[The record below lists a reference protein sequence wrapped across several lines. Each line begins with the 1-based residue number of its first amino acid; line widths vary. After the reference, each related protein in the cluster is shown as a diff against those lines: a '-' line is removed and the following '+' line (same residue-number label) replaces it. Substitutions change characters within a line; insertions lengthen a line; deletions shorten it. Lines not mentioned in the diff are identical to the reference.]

1 VTRAEVSVLLPTYN
15 RDRFIAESLE
25 SVFAQTLP
33 PSQVIV
39 INDGSTDH
47 TTAALEPFRQRI
59 VYLESENRGKPS
71 ALNLGMAKVTGEYV
85 WIMDD
90 DDVAMSDALER
101 HAAILESR
109 PEVGWTYSSYIESTT
124 NTEDLRIVP
133 QKERIVANFPEE
145 EFLVRLMEQCFLI
158 HPTIVV
164 RASCYREVGPF
175 DPTLVR
181 CQDYE
186 MAVRLARRF
195 PCARVA
201 SPTIYYRMHGGVRGS
216 ARDTFKAGQIEEKWL
231 EYMQV
236 FIRELRKEMPL
247 REYLPGSQAPCSGT
261 VDLRY
266 AYLRRMGIMA
276 RKRLYDEMIEDLRL
290 AAQNTSTDPPM
301 LEPAERNLLRELF
314 SSINDPLFFQ
324 KGMLRRIRSVCRG
337 PVGSAIRVE
346 LIRCLYWNAI
356 SALRKGTLSQVFSAA
371 SAAMQLS
378 GVDVLRSIL
387 HDRQPNWR
395 ARNPIVL

>member
-1 VTRAEVSVLLPTYN
+1 LTRAEISVLLPTYN
-15 RDRFIAESLE
+15 RDRFVAESLE

-47 TTAALEPFRQRI
+47 TAAALEPFGERI

-71 ALNLGMAKVTGEYV
+71 ALNLGMAQVTGEYV

-101 HAAILESR
+101 HIAILESR
-109 PEVGWTYSSYIESTT
+109 PEVGWTYSSYVESTT
-124 NTEDLRIVP
+124 NPEDLRIAP
-133 QKERIVANFPEE
+133 QREKTLPNFPDE

-158 HPTIVV
+158 HPTTLV

-175 DPTLVR
+175 DPALVR

-201 SPTIYYRMHGGVRGS
+201 GPTIYYRIHGGARGS
-216 ARDTFKAGQIEEKWL
+216 GRDTFKAGQIQEKWL

-247 REYLPGSQAPCSGT
+247 SEYLPGGQAPDGKTSN
-261 VDLRY
+261 LRY

-290 AAQNTSTDPPM
+290 AAQENSTDFSTLAPT
-301 LEPAERNLLRELF
+301 ERDLLHELYN
-314 SSINDPLFFQ
+314 SVNDPLFFQ
-324 KGMLRRIRSVCRG
+324 TDLLRRMRSACRG
-337 PVGSAIRVE
+337 SVGSAIRGE
-346 LIRCLYWNAI
+346 LIRCLYWDTLNT
-356 SALRKGTLSQVFSAA
+356 LRKGTLSQVFSNA

-378 GVDVLRSIL
+378 GIGVLRSFL
-387 HDRQPNWR
+387 HDWKSQGRTRGPMF
-395 ARNPIVL
+395 L